1 MSQDISAALIS
12 SPLPLA
18 LSAQDMDGSE
28 QPRNGVAASTSPP
41 AVSASSCTTS
51 TLPADRV
58 SPENHYTVAPPS
70 QITLRSLSSQPPF
83 SNTSATTP
91 NPASQSPLTP
101 TSDSSATG
109 TVMPVPNTD
118 GSEPLPNDAMKGR
131 AKAAFDE
138 AVKNS
143 RAKAILEARE
153 AQRRRNYAS
162 TNSLTDYE
170 ADLTGKDRARQKE
183 AVKRYLGEKV
193 KNDWSWEWPQPE
205 PSPVGSV
212 EPSVK
217 QPEPEQS
224 SEPLEAEEADE
235 VAPLESNFVED
246 HSQHPEREWKERD
259 EWLSNASDDD
269 DLKVP
274 APRNTASSHDTPT
287 PTSRNG
293 PTTPISIESVGE
305 TTDNAQ
311 EERKCRRKKRLADE
325 LIWNDG
331 LRCFVARRDNWT
343 GARKV
348 KRQSTGIPSVKKT
361 PTSGSLSSADRLGS
375 DATDLEDDDALWVD
389 DVEVPIAP
397 PILPPENAMRASI
410 LPSAYNTIYD
420 KVVVQALSPSCP
432 MNLKDV
438 TRSCVQGWK
447 RDGEWPPQASVPD
460 TLKKK
465 ARKLSVAS
473 ILGLNERER
482 AAASA
487 PKEERDA
494 KDRAQDKDDKDG
506 KGGSI
511 RNSLQKMLH
520 LGKRGA

>member
-1 MSQDISAALIS
+1 ML
-12 SPLPLA
+12 
-18 LSAQDMDGSE
+18 
-28 QPRNGVAASTSPP
+28 RAS
-41 AVSASSCTTS
+41 CTS
-51 TLPADRV
+51 TLPVDGV
-58 SPENHYTVAPPS
+58 SPKNHYTVAPPS
-70 QITLRSLSSQPPF
+70 QITLGSPPDILSSQPPL

-91 NPASQSPLTP
+91 NPASQSTPKP

-109 TVMPVPNTD
+109 AVMPVPNTD
-118 GSEPLPNDAMKGR
+118 ESEPLRDDAMRGR

-153 AQRRRNYAS
+153 AHRRRNYAS
-162 TNSLTDYE
+162 TSALTDYE
-170 ADLTGKDRARQKE
+170 ADLTGKDRAKQKE

-193 KNDWSWEWPQPE
+193 KNDWSWEWPRPE

-212 EPSVK
+212 EPPVK

-224 SEPLEAEEADE
+224 SEPPEAEVADE
-235 VAPLESNFVED
+235 VDLLESNFVED
-246 HSQHPEREWKERD
+246 HSEHSQGEWKERD
-259 EWLSNASDDD
+259 EWLSNASDED

-287 PTSRNG
+287 PTSKNS
-293 PTTPISIESVGE
+293 PTPPISVESVGE
-305 TTDNAQ
+305 TTNNAR

-348 KRQSTGIPSVKKT
+348 KRQSSAFPPAKKT
-361 PTSGSLSSADRLGS
+361 PTRGSLSSADRLDS
-375 DATDLEDDDALWVD
+375 DAADLEDDDTLWED

-447 RDGEWPPQASVPD
+447 RDGEWPPEASVPD
-460 TLKKK
+460 TLRKK

-494 KDRAQDKDDKDG
+494 KNRTHDKDDKDG